1 MRRAQEGDVVAYR
14 TLLDDLGPALT
25 RFLARRVADRQDL
38 DDVYQETLLALH
50 RARHTYRASRP
61 FEPWMFA
68 IAQHVV
74 ARHARGRYRRMH
86 REVLTA
92 RAPECSGGTSSQLKH
107 DMSEAL
113 LALPAP
119 QREAFY
125 LLQLEGLSTAAA
137 AARAGTTAGALRVRA
152 HRAYRTLREYLGG
165 ADRVERASGSARP

>member
-1 MRRAQEGDVVAYR
+1 
-14 TLLDDLGPALT
+14 
-25 RFLARRVADRQDL
+25 
-38 DDVYQETLLALH
+38 
-50 RARHTYRASRP
+50 
-61 FEPWMFA
+61 
-68 IAQHVV
+68 
-74 ARHARGRYRRMH
+74 MH

-152 HRAYRTLREYLGG
+152 HRAYRTLREFLGG
-165 ADRVERASGSARP
+165 S